1 VAPLAAALAEHLP
14 RRTLL
19 VTLDLVRAAVA
30 MMLPFVSQIWQVY
43 VLIFVLQA
51 SSAAFTPTF
60 QATLPDLL
68 PPEGDYTK
76 ALSLSRMASAALLVS
91 VVMPPPP
98 APQHLRPNYAWAWR
112 ALWHARDNGHRLW

>member
-1 VAPLAAALAEHLP
+1 
-14 RRTLL
+14 
-19 VTLDLVRAAVA
+19 
-30 MMLPFVSQIWQVY
+30 

-68 PPEGDYTK
+68 PQEGDYTK

-98 APQHLRPNYAWAWR
+98 APQHRSIYDQTTRGLGVHYGMPVTMAIASGDE
-112 ALWHARDNGHRLW
+112 LT